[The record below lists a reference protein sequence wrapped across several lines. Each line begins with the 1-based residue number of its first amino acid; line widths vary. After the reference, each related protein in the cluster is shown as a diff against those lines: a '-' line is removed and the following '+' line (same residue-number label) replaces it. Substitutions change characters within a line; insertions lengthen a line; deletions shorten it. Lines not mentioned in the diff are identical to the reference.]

1 MKNFNY
7 WQKRIIL
14 TTMVGYA
21 MYYFVRK
28 NFSLAMPGLE
38 AEFGIDK
45 ISLGIFLT
53 LHGVVYGA
61 SRFVNGLLADRV
73 SSRVFMSVGLGLCAV
88 ANLVF
93 GVSDYIAAFFA
104 GDRHSYVFTSTLILT
119 MGITWL
125 INGFTQGT
133 GVPPCNKILTHW
145 IPPKE
150 LATKMSIWNTSHSIG
165 AGLVVVFCG
174 YLMSHWGMAAWRW
187 CFILPAIIALTGAV
201 LLWFLL
207 KDSPSKVGLP
217 ELENTQKSSGDARV
231 DAKAVSLIVREK
243 VFKNP
248 VIWLLAI
255 VNFFVYVV
263 RFSILDWGPSILS
276 QYKGVSL
283 ASAGWILAVFEL
295 FGIMGMLVAGWF
307 TDKVM
312 SGRAQRTCVF
322 CMLGVIVFII
332 AFWQLPSGS
341 SPFLFA
347 LCLCGAGFFIYG
359 PQALIGIYAANQA
372 TNKAAASA
380 NGLVGIFGYASTVLS
395 GVGFGYVATHYG
407 WEFSFVTILVMAV
420 LSILFL
426 MLLWKQSSDGYSK
439 KIMINETK

>member
-1 MKNFNY
+1 
-7 WQKRIIL
+7 
-14 TTMVGYA
+14 
-21 MYYFVRK
+21 
-28 NFSLAMPGLE
+28 
-38 AEFGIDK
+38 
-45 ISLGIFLT
+45 
-53 LHGVVYGA
+53 
-61 SRFVNGLLADRV
+61 
-73 SSRVFMSVGLGLCAV
+73 MSIGLGLCAV
-88 ANLVF
+88 ANLIF
-93 GVSDYIAAFFA
+93 GVSDYIAEFFA
-104 GDRHSYVFTSTLILT
+104 GDRHSYIFTSTLILT

-145 IPPKE
+145 ISPKE

-187 CFILPAIIALTGAV
+187 CFILPAIIALLGAIV
-201 LLWFLL
+201 LWFTL
-207 KDSPSKVGLP
+207 KDSPSKVGFP
-217 ELENTQKSSGDARV
+217 ELENTTKTFGNAEL
-231 DAKAVSLIVREK
+231 DAKEVSRIVREK

-248 VIWLLAI
+248 VIWILAI

-295 FGIMGMLVAGWF
+295 FGILGMLVAGWF

-312 SGRAQRTCVF
+312 GGRAQRTCIF
-322 CMLGVIVFII
+322 CMLGVIVFIV
-332 AFWQLPSGS
+332 AFWQLPAGS
-341 SPFLFA
+341 SSLLFA

-407 WEFSFVTILVMAV
+407 WAFSFITILIMAI
-420 LSILFL
+420 LSIIFLLFL
-426 MLLWKQSSDGYSK
+426 WKYGSDGYSK
-439 KIMINETK
+439 KLI